1 MRHELFTQNTTHA
14 DLAKGQAKSFNAVLI
29 TAMVMLIVNTEPIKI
44 ENIAETLHLDFSRA
58 SLLQR
63 DFHAIVNGLTILA
76 TTTNALGV
84 NALGNA
90 IGSPAA
96 RALGNAI
103 GKQQVLT
110 ELTSYIVDSE
120 GLDVS
125 FVLEKLGK
133 GLDSYGLLT
142 DSAARDKVFVVLKN
156 CVNKDDAVR
165 QLM

>member
-29 TAMVMLIVNTEPIKI
+29 TAMVMLIVNTDPIKI

-76 TTTNALGV
+76 TTTNALG
-84 NALGNA
+84 NAL
-90 IGSPAA
+90 
-96 RALGNAI
+96 

-142 DSAARDKVFVVLKN
+142 DSAVRDKVFVVLKN